1 MCPEAAEEPTV
12 IKGRAGLFWLQKT
25 ENVQDEKVD
34 GEYGLVIN
42 GHSLVRLFQA
52 CDYFQ

>member
-1 MCPEAAEEPTV
+1 MCPDTAEEPSV

-25 ENVQDEKVD
+25 ESVQDETAD

-42 GHSLVRLFQA
+42 GHSLVQRLFQTH
-52 CDYFQ
+52 